1 MIPKQ
6 NFWLSVLFLFTL
18 VNSRGTDPPTDLAKN
33 NLPPSLVQKVSFLA
47 YTAKYSKNY
56 NSTTEFNIRF

>member
-6 NFWLSVLFLFTL
+6 NFWLLVLFLFTL
-18 VNSRGTDPPTDLAKN
+18 VNSRGTDPPTDLAKT

>member
-1 MIPKQ
+1 MLKSI
-6 NFWLSVLFLFTL
+6 FWLSVVFVFTL
-18 VNSRGTDPPTDLAKN
+18 VNSRGTDSTTDLVKN